1 MDQKNLLSHTFEL
14 IRKQRFHQRWR
25 QVVTC
30 LAAVVVFLT
39 TYMLILPAITMEHGS
54 MEVTATASEMF
65 LGETNYTEILA
76 KADDGRAETVFALT
90 ADGENAGLDGKRIK
104 FSDGGTAKIPTRDG
118 EKVELHREYQEDGQV
133 VYWFALK
140 RGEQANFRLPWVNG
154 VGRYRAE
161 AEVLETFPD
170 GTYVGQEIPEA
181 PDGPD
186 WIPEEW
192 DGSPWISEEESD
204 PTATASEL
212 GGTTGRPRS
221 RSGRRQLPIQN
232 GRRDTSWGR
241 EEIRSWKVGS
251 RCPGAAGGPGKQPGS
266 GRQTRRMSWNSPGQV
281 KIQQERYTNMRM
293 SR

>member
-1 MDQKNLLSHTFEL
+1 M
-14 IRKQRFHQRWR
+14 
-25 QVVTC
+25 TC

-140 RGEQANFRLPWVNG
+140 RGEQANFRFPWVNG

-232 GRRDTSWGR
+232 GRRDTSWGSGR
-241 EEIRSWKVGS
+241 TRK
-251 RCPGAAGGPGKQPGS
+251 AAGVRAADQEDVLELSWTGEDTAREIYQYEDEQIAVTAIPESPEALPGPV
-266 GRQTRRMSWNSPGQV
+266 WLQV
-281 KIQQERYTNMRM
+281 TEVNPNTEG
-293 SR
+293 

>member
-1 MDQKNLLSHTFEL
+1 M
-14 IRKQRFHQRWR
+14 
-25 QVVTC
+25 TC

-65 LGETNYTEILA
+65 LGETNYTEIHA

-90 ADGENAGLDGKRIK
+90 ADGENAGLNGKRIK

-204 PTATASEL
+204 PTATACEL

-232 GRRDTSWGR
+232 GRRDTSWGSGR
-241 EEIRSWKVGS
+241 TRK
-251 RCPGAAGGPGKQPGS
+251 AAGVRAADQEDVLELSWTGEDTAREIYQYEDEQIAVTAIPESPEALPGPV
-266 GRQTRRMSWNSPGQV
+266 WLQV
-281 KIQQERYTNMRM
+281 TEVNPNTEG
-293 SR
+293 

>member
-1 MDQKNLLSHTFEL
+1 MDQKNLRSHTFEL

-118 EKVELHREYQEDGQV
+118 EKVELHREYQEDGRV

-181 PDGPD
+181 LPGPV
-186 WIPEEW
+186 W
-192 DGSPWISEEESD
+192 
-204 PTATASEL
+204 L
-212 GGTTGRPRS
+212 
-221 RSGRRQLPIQN
+221 
-232 GRRDTSWGR
+232 
-241 EEIRSWKVGS
+241 
-251 RCPGAAGGPGKQPGS
+251 
-266 GRQTRRMSWNSPGQV
+266 QV
-281 KIQQERYTNMRM
+281 TEVNPNTEG
-293 SR
+293 

>member
-1 MDQKNLLSHTFEL
+1 M
-14 IRKQRFHQRWR
+14 
-25 QVVTC
+25 TC

-140 RGEQANFRLPWVNG
+140 RGEQANFRFPWVNG

-232 GRRDTSWGR
+232 GRRDTSWGSGR
-241 EEIRSWKVGS
+241 TRK
-251 RCPGAAGGPGKQPGS
+251 AAGVRAADQEDVLELSWTGEDTAREIYQYEDEQIAVTAIPESPEALPGPV
-266 GRQTRRMSWNSPGQV
+266 WLQV
-281 KIQQERYTNMRM
+281 TGVTPKTEG
-293 SR
+293 

>member
-1 MDQKNLLSHTFEL
+1 M
-14 IRKQRFHQRWR
+14 
-25 QVVTC
+25 VTC

-65 LGETNYTEILA
+65 LGETNYTEIHA

-90 ADGENAGLDGKRIK
+90 ADGENAGLNGKRIK

-204 PTATASEL
+204 PTATACEL

-232 GRRDTSWGR
+232 GRRDTSWGSGR
-241 EEIRSWKVGS
+241 TRK
-251 RCPGAAGGPGKQPGS
+251 AAGVRAADQEDVLELSWTGEDTAREIYQYEDEQIAVTAIPESPEALPGPV
-266 GRQTRRMSWNSPGQV
+266 WLQV
-281 KIQQERYTNMRM
+281 TEVNPNTEG
-293 SR
+293 